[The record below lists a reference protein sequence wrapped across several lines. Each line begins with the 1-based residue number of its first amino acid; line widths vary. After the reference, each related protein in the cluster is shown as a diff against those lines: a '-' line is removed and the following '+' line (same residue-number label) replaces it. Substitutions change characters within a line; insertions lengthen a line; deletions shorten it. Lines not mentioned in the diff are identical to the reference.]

1 MKKIFEFFIL
11 FLCSWTALSAAAED
25 VGRYYEEAL
34 KSFQGEQYSNAII
47 QLKNALQIDPDH
59 LPSRLLMAEVL
70 IDQGNG
76 VVAEAELAFAKAHG
90 ASANR
95 LLPLFAEAYLLQD
108 KFQQVLDIAKPASRE
123 RNLEAQLGYFRGRA
137 HLGLFQLSSAY
148 REFDQ
153 ALKLQPNLT
162 AAKLGKAQVLV
173 QRDQVNQAAI
183 ILDEILNSGS
193 VSANA
198 WLLNANIQ
206 RLRNDFAGSLTSLNR
221 AITLVPDH
229 LAARLARSGLLLQKG
244 DLQGAEMDVDFIL
257 AQIPREPRAKY
268 LKSIIRAVNGDNQ
281 DAESRIGDVVA
292 TLKSVPPDVMR
303 TNPSYLYL
311 AGITSYQLGSYDVA
325 KSYLNKYLQVVP
337 NDLES
342 IRTLATIELIGGK
355 PENARGILAKINV
368 VYPNNPNILSL
379 LGMAYMDMESYDLA
393 QEYFVRVVKLAPDS
407 ELGRINLARSKMAS
421 GELTEAIKLLLQVK
435 EDGKAR
441 VELDLLLADAYLKKK
456 DYGKAI
462 AIYKQLVESSPK
474 NSRFAQHYGTTL
486 GLSGDLKGAETWFK
500 RALELDP
507 VNTDAMIHLSRMDLV
522 RGKGKESLDYLEAKV
537 ADYPDRYELMVEL
550 GNTYSILK
558 DIKSALLWY
567 NKAFLLKNDSHFTLD
582 GLVGTLVKSGDSEKA
597 LVVLDEF
604 IGRNPTDAQAF
615 TMMGRV
621 YQHLNQ
627 RQKAIESFMTATNFA
642 VNKGK
647 SYMTLAKAQA
657 DADDRAGAIA
667 SLKKALVYDESYL
680 AGYIA
685 LIKLVIEER
694 DEVHALRLISQVRKL
709 TPDTPAGDLL
719 TAELY
724 RGLGDKDKALASYE
738 KALTLGDSRQAILGL
753 TEIYSLNGADDRV
766 VERLEGWL
774 KRYPDD
780 PDVELALAEAYTRL
794 GVTNRSKQRYEKLLK
809 QYPDSPRILN
819 SAAESFYRS
828 ARPEEALLMAKKA
841 ISVAPKN
848 ADYLDTLGWIQSR
861 MGDLEEA
868 LSTFR
873 EALVYDYGN
882 PSVKYHLSSTLVQ
895 LDRKAEAGRLLG
907 EIKSSSRPFADM
919 AKVNALLNKI
929 GN

>member
-1 MKKIFEFFIL
+1 MKKLFVFFVLI
-11 FLCSWTALSAAAED
+11 LCSWSPLSAAAED
-25 VGRYYEEAL
+25 IGHYYEDAL
-34 KSFQGEQYSNAII
+34 KSFQGEQFSNAII
-47 QLKNALQIDPDH
+47 HLKNALQLDPDH

-70 IDQGNG
+70 IGQGNG
-76 VVAEAELAFAKAHG
+76 VVAEAELEFAKAHG

-108 KFQQVLDIAKPASRE
+108 KYQQALDIAKPASRE
-123 RNLEAQLGYFRGRA
+123 RNLEARLGYFRGRA

-162 AAKLGKAQVLV
+162 EAKLGKAQVLL

-183 ILDEILNSGS
+183 ILDEVLSSGS
-193 VSANA
+193 ASANA

-206 RLRNDFAGSLTSLNR
+206 RLRSDFSGSLTSLNR
-221 AITLVPDH
+221 AITLVPNH
-229 LAARLARSGLLLQKG
+229 LAARLARSGLLMQKG
-244 DLQGAEMDVDFIL
+244 DLQGAELDVDFIL

-268 LKSIIRAVNGDNQ
+268 LKSIISALKGDKK

-311 AGITSYQLGSYDVA
+311 AGITSFQLGSYDVA

-355 PENARGILAKINV
+355 PENARGILAKVNV
-368 VYPNNPNILSL
+368 VYPDNPNILSL

-393 QEYFVRVVKLAPDS
+393 QQYFERVVKLAPGS
-407 ELGRINLARSKMAS
+407 ELGRINLARSKVAS
-421 GELTEAIKLLLQVK
+421 GELTEAIGLLVQVK
-435 EDGKAR
+435 EDGEDR

-456 DYGKAI
+456 DYRNAI
-462 AIYKQLVESSPK
+462 GIYKQLVESSPK
-474 NSRFAQHYGTTL
+474 SSRFAQQYGATL

-507 VNTDAMIHLSRMDLV
+507 ANTDAMIHLSRMDLV
-522 RGKGKESLDYLEAKV
+522 RGKGKASLDYLETKV
-537 ADYPDRYELMVEL
+537 ADYPERYELMVEL
-550 GNTYSILK
+550 GNTYSILG

-567 NKAFLLKNDSHFTLD
+567 NKAFLLKNDIHFTLD
-582 GLVGTLVKSGDSEKA
+582 GLVDTLVKSGDSEKA
-597 LVVLDEF
+597 LIVLDEF

-621 YQHLNQ
+621 YQQLNQ
-627 RQKAIESFMTATNFA
+627 RQKAIESFTTATNFA
-642 VNKGK
+642 LNKGK

-667 SLKKALVYDESYL
+667 SLKKALVYDENYL

-724 RGLGDKDKALASYE
+724 RGLGDQDRALASYE

-753 TEIYSLNGADDRV
+753 AGIYSFKKANDRV
-766 VERLEGWL
+766 VERLGGWL

-780 PDVELALAEAYTRL
+780 PEVELALAEAYTRL
-794 GVTNRSKQRYEKLLK
+794 GAMKSAKNRYEKLLK
-809 QYPDSPRILN
+809 QHPDSPRILN
-819 SAAESFYRS
+819 SAAETFYLS
-828 ARPEEALLMAKKA
+828 AMPGEAVAMARKA
-841 ISVAPKN
+841 IAAAPKN
-848 ADYLDTLGWIQSR
+848 ANFLDTLGWIQSR

-868 LSTFR
+868 LGTFR

-882 PSVKYHLSSTLVQ
+882 PSVKYHLASTLVQ
-895 LDRKAEAGRLLG
+895 LDRKAEASKLLG
-907 EIKSSSRPFADM
+907 EIKGSSRQFEDM
-919 AKVNALLNKI
+919 AEVDALLKKI